1 MFRLILK
8 SGEITQLIVFLTAV
22 AIFWIPAFANPLL
35 PLHLPLE
42 GPLYT
47 WMTQLIIPVPALCL
61 AVQLGFIVAIA
72 LLLNLILLSNDLIQ
86 RKNFLPA
93 IFIVLLFSWN
103 NFLQTLNPIVPA
115 SFFIIISIF
124 YLLSAYNQ
132 QAPYKQLFTAGIM
145 VGIASM
151 IYLPF
156 MVLILGL
163 FFSMLTLRINSL
175 REWLI
180 PVIAFLLPVIY
191 WISLAY
197 LFNAPFPLISVLK
210 KTGIQFMFL
219 NETGTTTLYWLIS
232 SWLLLLITLL
242 PTVNQ
247 LNARLISIRRKTYIL
262 VDFLLAAVLILVS
275 SGHVFLYV
283 NMLII
288 LFLCAFLAMYFD
300 NNKRTVIIDIILS
313 TFIIS
318 LLFLRFYSV

>member
-8 SGEITQLIVFLTAV
+8 SGEITQLIVFLASVAV
-22 AIFWIPAFANPLL
+22 FWIPAFANPCL

-47 WMTQLIIPVPALCL
+47 WMTQLIISFPALI
-61 AVQLGFIVAIA
+61 VSVELGFIVAIA

-103 NFLQTLNPIVPA
+103 SFLQALNPIVPA

-156 MVLILGL
+156 TVLLLGL

-180 PVIAFLLPVIY
+180 PIIAFLLPIIY
-191 WISLAY
+191 WISIAY
-197 LFNAPFPLISVLK
+197 LFDSPFPLVSVLR
-210 KTGIQFMFL
+210 KTGIQLMFL
-219 NETGTTTLYWLIS
+219 NETGTTTLFWVFSSWFFLLIS
-232 SWLLLLITLL
+232 LL
-242 PTVNQ
+242 PTLNQ

-262 VDFLLAAVLILVS
+262 VDFLLATVLILVL
-275 SGHVFLYV
+275 SGHVFLFV
-283 NMLII
+283 NTLIV
-288 LFLCAFLAMYFD
+288 LFLCVFLAMYFD
-300 NNKRTVIIDIILS
+300 SNKRTAIIDILFS
-313 TFIIS
+313 TFIVS
-318 LLFLRFYSV
+318 LIFLRFYNS

>member
-8 SGEITQLIVFLTAV
+8 SGEITQVLVFLAV
-22 AIFWIPAFANPLL
+22 LAIFWIPSFANPGV
-35 PLHLPLE
+35 PSHLPLD

-47 WMTQLIIPVPALCL
+47 WMTQLINSVPMLALFIE
-61 AVQLGFIVAIA
+61 LGFIIAIA

-93 IFIVLLFSWN
+93 IFIVLLLSWN
-103 NFLQTLNPIVPA
+103 NNLQALNPVVPA
-115 SFFIIISIF
+115 LLFIIISIF

-151 IYLPF
+151 FYLPF
-156 MVLILGL
+156 MVLLLGL

-180 PVIAFLLPVIY
+180 PVIAFLLPGIY
-191 WISLAY
+191 WISIAY
-197 LFNAPFPLISVLK
+197 LFDTPFPLVLVFR
-210 KTGIQFMFL
+210 KTGIQMMFL
-219 NETGTTTLYWLIS
+219 NEVGNTTIFWIVSCWLFLLYSLFSTL
-232 SWLLLLITLL
+232 
-242 PTVNQ
+242 NQ
-247 LNARLISIRRKTYIL
+247 LNARLISIRRKTYII
-262 VDFLLAAVLILVS
+262 VDFLLVAVLILLS

-300 NNKRTVIIDIILS
+300 GSKRTTILDLIFS
-313 TFIIS
+313 IFTVS
-318 LLFLRFYSV
+318 LIVLRFFKS